1 MKKLAYDMERIAHI
15 NFLMDNI
22 HEKTSEIYESLVD
35 REYDEL
41 VESIDDLIMQLNEI
55 KNSLNNEGL

>member
-1 MKKLAYDMERIAHI
+1 MERIAHI

-22 HEKTSEIYESLVD
+22 HERTSEIYESLVD